1 MSSELFKIIT
11 SAVKTKFNAEY
22 LKGFKTT
29 AGNTQSVERN
39 VISDVR
45 NILSDLKLTFEE
57 AGSQQSKDFRNVGD
71 EKLNIEI
78 KKTDGFTVI
87 FNDTCPSPDI
97 YYIILFTGTD
107 YKKKT
112 NVEPQV
118 LCLNGEVFLKDSPWL
133 NDYKERIDQLLDMYG
148 RGENKKQLGGCISV
162 YPRPN
167 YSANIRHL
175 LIN

>member
-11 SAVKTKFNAEY
+11 KAVKTKFATEY
-22 LKGFKTT
+22 LKGFKTK

-45 NILSDLKLTFEE
+45 EIFSDLNLSFDE

-87 FNDTCPSPDI
+87 FNDTCPSPNI

-118 LCLNGEVFLKDSPWL
+118 LCVNGGVFLKDTPWL
-133 NDYKERIDQLLDMYG
+133 NDYKERIEQLLDLYG

-175 LIN
+175 LVD

>member
-11 SAVKTKFNAEY
+11 TAVKTKFTAEY
-22 LKGFKTT
+22 LKCFKTK

-45 NILSDLKLTFEE
+45 DILSDLKLSFDE

-78 KKTDGFTVI
+78 KKTDGFTI
-87 FNDTCPSPDI
+87 MFNDTCPSPNI